1 MDQPPAIVIVDDRGG
16 AAADYIRRTVE
27 ALRSGAEVRID
38 GPCLSACTLFLHL
51 PPRQV
56 CVTPRAVLGFH
67 EARSLPARQFVAD
80 DAGAAYAVAPRDER
94 ATRWVFAWYPPA
106 IRRWLSDRGGLTGR
120 PLFLEGADLRRLFR
134 SCRPSAAH

>member
-1 MDQPPAIVIVDDRGG
+1 MPIDYPPAIVIVDDRGG

-38 GPCLSACTLFLHL
+38 GPCLSACTLYLHL

-56 CVTPRAVLGFH
+56 CVTKRAVLGFH
-67 EARSLPARQFVAD
+67 EARALSARPYVE
-80 DAGAAYAVAPRDER
+80 GAAYEAAPRDER

-106 IRRWLSDRGGLTGR
+106 IRRWLTDRGGLTGR
-120 PLFLEGADLRRLFR
+120 MLFLQGAELRRLFR
-134 SCRPSAAH
+134 SCR